1 MSERGGGECAFDA
14 IPAYANRRH
23 SQHLLSEPQII
34 VKTDRPVTMADT
46 RAEFYIAP
54 DWKALGQQGVPD
66 DCGEVIVRPRLVHD
80 SLLCGRSHANIIRV
94 RF

>member
-1 MSERGGGECAFDA
+1 
-14 IPAYANRRH
+14 
-23 SQHLLSEPQII
+23 
-34 VKTDRPVTMADT
+34 MADT
-46 RAEFYIAP
+46 RAEFDIAP